1 MVIGVDT
8 SGKFLTGP
16 DYQPTV
22 AAAAVGPPRAF
33 EEIGSWTS
41 DALVRW
47 GLSGR
52 PGELHAAELNVAERR
67 EVSQMLAERGDIR
80 LAAVATDSL
89 LLGSSDAL
97 SHHRHRQRE
106 KAATARPRTEEGKRR
121 LNQILNLLDSRGLT
135 DGDYALAA
143 VLPLL
148 STAAL
153 QRAFGY
159 FAGDGHR
166 AEMSGFDL
174 LIDEEAAP
182 TIRYAEGTLLATIAG
197 DERFHL
203 RSPEHWRQEPVH
215 PLLETA
221 MHEDGDGLKPQA
233 LFRETRWVE
242 SVKEPS
248 VQVADMAAW
257 VIQRAMSRPEEH
269 ETRQMFELL
278 RPLLAGEGGESF
290 ELFSIA
296 GLRPDQE
303 AMYRHLRDGVQPAWW
318 LRPHVPAA
326 DAA

>member
-1 MVIGVDT
+1 MLIGVDT
-8 SGKFLTGP
+8 SGKFLTAP

-22 AAAAVGPPRAF
+22 AAAAVGPAGAF
-33 EEIGSWTS
+33 EEIGAWTS

-47 GLSGR
+47 GVSDRL
-52 PGELHAAELNVAERR
+52 GELHAAELNVAEKI
-67 EVSQMLAERGDIR
+67 EVCRMLAERSDIR

-89 LLGSSDAL
+89 LLGSSHAL

-121 LNQILNLLDSRGLT
+121 LGQVLKLLDSRGLT
-135 DGDYALAA
+135 DGDYALVA

-159 FAGDGHR
+159 FAGDLYR
-166 AEMSGFDL
+166 EEMRGFDL

-203 RSPEHWRQEPVH
+203 RIPEHWREETMH

-233 LFRETRWVE
+233 LFREMRWLE

-257 VIQRAMSRPEEH
+257 VIQRAMLRPEEH
-269 ETRQMFELL
+269 ETRRMFELL

-296 GLRPDQE
+296 RLRPDQE

-318 LRPHVPAA
+318 LRPQVPDA